1 MIVWLEPEQTFPAT
15 RGRLEVFGGTDSHY
29 EDLMTGETLVE
40 PNSDWYWRVKG
51 KNGQKRAQS
60 VCYTRRA
67 DAVNAV
73 TDEHSSRIV
82 IMDGKI
88 LTREQI
94 QAMIQPWHLVV
105 FNRDGSLAREGL
117 VY

>member
-1 MIVWLEPEQTFPAT
+1 MIIYPESDKLPET
-15 RGRLEVFGGTDSHY
+15 RGKLEVFP
-29 EDLMTGETLVE
+29 GEGDHDPGMLI
-40 PNSDWYWRVKG
+40 SDPYWYWRVKG

-60 VCYTRRA
+60 EGYTRRA

-82 IMDGKI
+82 ILDGKI
-88 LTREQI
+88 LTRDQI

-105 FNRDGSLAREGL
+105 FNRDGSVYREGL